1 MSFTITHGHIV
12 FGTRL
17 APIELVSQER
27 RRIMLQSID
36 RVGDA
41 EQISTLTRRERQVV
55 ALVCQGLS
63 NKNIAHK
70 LGVSEGTVKS
80 HIHRIFQK
88 LRMPNRCALIVAL
101 SRSEAP

>member
-1 MSFTITHGHIV
+1 MSFTITPGHMV

-17 APIELVSQER
+17 APIELMSQER
-27 RRIMLQSID
+27 WRIMLQSMD

-41 EQISTLTRRERQVV
+41 EQIGTLTRRERQVA
-55 ALVCQGLS
+55 ALVCRGLS

-80 HIHRIFQK
+80 HVHRIFQK
-88 LRMPNRCALIVAL
+88 LRLPNRCALIIAL
-101 SRSEAP
+101 SSSEAP